1 MTKEEI
7 LRTYLED
14 EVLVERGYLKEGEGE
29 NSKWMDHRNNKMVE
43 VIKFAIDGVINGDSQ
58 AVMTRKINQFL
69 EKS

>member
-7 LRTYLED
+7 LKTYLED
-14 EVLVERGYLKEGEGE
+14 EMMVEKGYLEEGEGE